1 MDYCVA
7 CNNDVAEAKY
17 LLIETKVYKS
27 CPGCSKNAGEHVFYD
42 CPDAFGRTVKRIT
55 SYNPMG
61 LQSHCGRCRANK
73 VGPYGDGIACSKVS
87 EKGGNIISE
96 IRFLPMSIN
105 VFGTYEEARD
115 FLLYDMPDRG
125 NTYYYMKS
133 KMDCADNA
141 LVLFQYAGLLIGYA
155 IFDTAVKLDEPYY
168 EGDAEYQG
176 YYRFKKDTIKVLATP
191 ITAEMFKAI
200 DSEFK
205 GFNQSHQR
213 KPVGMLPALFELIN
227 TGKGTVKKKELS
239 VNIPEEIDES
249 EASSLKEGQKKQ
261 IVVNAY
267 ERNPQAR
274 RRCLAYYSKLN
285 NGKIKCEICGFDF
298 GEVYGKEFEGKI
310 HIHHIKE
317 ISTIGTEYVIDATKD
332 LIPICPNCHLVAHS
346 RKPALEPREISKLIN
361 DCKEMNTY
369 E

>member
-7 CNNDVAEAKY
+7 CNNDVTEAKY
-17 LLIETKVYKS
+17 LMIETDVYKS
-27 CPGCSKNAGEHVFYD
+27 CPGCSKNAGEHIFYN
-42 CPDAFGRTVKRIT
+42 CPEAFGRTVKRIT

-73 VGPYGDGIACSKVS
+73 VGPYEDGILCSDMA
-87 EKGGNIISE
+87 EKQGVIISE
-96 IRFLPMSIN
+96 IRFLPMSKR

-125 NTYYYMKS
+125 NTYYFMKS

-155 IFDTAVKLDEPYY
+155 IFDVEFKLEKPYS
-168 EGDAEYQG
+168 EKGAEYHG
-176 YYRFKKDTIKVLATP
+176 YYKFKKNSTKVLATP
-191 ITAEMFKAI
+191 ITAEMFKTI
-200 DSEFK
+200 DAEFK

-213 KPVGMLPALFELIN
+213 KPVGLLPALFELIN
-227 TGKGTVKKKELS
+227 THKGTVQKKELDT
-239 VNIPEEIDES
+239 NIPEEIDES
-249 EASSLKEGQKKQ
+249 EVSNLKEGQKKQ

-274 RRCLAYYSKLN
+274 RRCLAYYSKIN
-285 NGKIKCEICGFDF
+285 NGKIKCQICGFDF
-298 GEVYGKEFEGKI
+298 GEVYGQEFEGKI

-317 ISTIGTEYVIDATKD
+317 IATIGEEYVIDATKD

-346 RKPALEPREISKLIN
+346 RKPALQPDEIKRLLEHNQIYN
-361 DCKEMNTY
+361 KI
-369 E
+369 